1 MRVEDPGLLP
11 GAPVAPNERS
21 RQSLLDAVMNA
32 SYDGI
37 CLVSP
42 EGTFLEMNGA
52 FERITGLRRED
63 WIGRTIGEMR
73 TSPGMARNSAAL
85 EVLRGSYP
93 ATTLVNLRDGELMLV
108 TASPHFGESEELE
121 SIILNVRNITQLN
134 HLKRSLEKRR
144 GDSHAAESEVPGLRD
159 RLAAVG
165 LGEFV
170 AQSSAMVEIVSTVMQ
185 IADFDLTVLI
195 EGETGVGKGV
205 MASLLHRLSRR
216 SDRPFVEVNCGAI
229 PESLIESELFG
240 YEPGAFTGAARE
252 GKRGYF
258 EAANGG
264 TIFLDEIGE
273 LPKGSQAK
281 LLKIL
286 DDRMLVRVGGTQARH
301 LDVRV
306 VAATNRHLRDLVV
319 QGQFRADLLY
329 RLETIP
335 IVIPPLRERPR
346 DLKALIYTFVR
357 TLSQEL
363 RCDREISSEAVRH
376 LMSYPLPG
384 NARELKNLL
393 VRLVLSCPERE
404 IDVAHVVA
412 VLRRQNSGCDADEA
426 SLGTELDADG
436 PARSMRDRIEEFE
449 RRLLAECT
457 RRYRSTYEVAEH
469 LGLNQ
474 SSVVR
479 KMKKYGIRPHAFQRG
494 G

>member
-1 MRVEDPGLLP
+1 MTC
-11 GAPVAPNERS
+11 AAAAPNERS
-21 RQSLLDAVMNA
+21 RQSLLDAVMSA

-52 FERITGLRRED
+52 FERITGLRREN
-63 WIGRTIGEMR
+63 WLGRTISEMR
-73 TSPGMARNSAAL
+73 ASPGMARNSAAL
-85 EVLRGSYP
+85 EVLRGTYP

-108 TASPHFGESEELE
+108 TASPHFGETGELE
-121 SIILNVRNITQLN
+121 SIILNVRNITELN

-144 GDSHAAESEVPGLRD
+144 GDSHLADLAASSLRE
-159 RLAAVG
+159 RLAKVG

-170 AQSSAMVEIVSTVMQ
+170 VQSPAMVEIVATVMR

-216 SDRPFVEVNCGAI
+216 SGKPFVEVNCGAI

-240 YEPGAFTGAARE
+240 YQPGAFTGAARE

-258 EAANGG
+258 EAAEGG

-286 DDRMLVRVGGTQARH
+286 DDRKVVRVGGTQPRH

-306 VAATNRHLRDLVV
+306 VAATNRHLRDLVL

-335 IVIPPLRERPR
+335 IVIPSLRERPH
-346 DLKALIYTFVR
+346 DLRALIYTFVR
-357 TLSQEL
+357 TLGREF
-363 RCDREISSEAVRH
+363 RCDRGISSEAVSH
-376 LMSYPLPG
+376 LMRYPFPG

-393 VRLVLSCPERE
+393 VRLVLTCPERE
-404 IDVAHVVA
+404 IDVSHVLA
-412 VLRRQNSGCDADEA
+412 VLQRQSASGDTDDAGLDAAAEA
-426 SLGTELDADG
+426 LGTT
-436 PARSMRDRIEEFE
+436 RTMRDRVEEFE
-449 RRLLAECT
+449 RRVLSECT

-479 KMKKYGIRPHAFQRG
+479 KMKKYGIPSDVFQRG